1 MNRGGEMFRRP
12 DNVTPIQ
19 NVVRHPIVH
28 FDFGLQGNEV
38 YSICV
43 VPMIDAN
50 RYSGRSS

>member
-12 DNVTPIQ
+12 DKVIPIE
-19 NVVRHPIVH
+19 NVVRPPIVH

-38 YSICV
+38 YSIYV
-43 VPMIDAN
+43 VQMIDAN